1 MTVLEKGLKFAKFS
15 LFDALPMNILS
26 IINNSVLSFEY
37 NDKRIAVV
45 NRIIQEN
52 PVLRKLSYTKLKPFH
67 NFGPLSF

>member
-1 MTVLEKGLKFAKFS
+1 MTVIEKGLKFAKFS
-15 LFDALPMNILS
+15 LFDDLSMNILS
-26 IINNSVLSFEY
+26 NINNWVLIFEY